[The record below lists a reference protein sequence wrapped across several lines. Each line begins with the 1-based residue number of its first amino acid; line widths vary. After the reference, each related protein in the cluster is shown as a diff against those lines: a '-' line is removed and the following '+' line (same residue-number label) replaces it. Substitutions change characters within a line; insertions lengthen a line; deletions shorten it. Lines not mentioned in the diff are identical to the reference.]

1 MSIKGKMQGLCAWP
15 RHHEPP
21 VPPALAFSFQPAFR
35 RAAERF
41 GVKLLIVALEPVSGP
56 IDWYSYPARVM
67 PLVEQSLNGA
77 VGGV

>member
-1 MSIKGKMQGLCAWP
+1 
-15 RHHEPP
+15 
-21 VPPALAFSFQPAFR
+21 
-35 RAAERF
+35 
-41 GVKLLIVALEPVSGP
+41 VKLLIVALEPVSGP